1 MPRIMMWEIANDGAL
16 LQNDILG
23 ESIHMNLGKSL

>member
-16 LQNDILG
+16 LQSDILW